1 MMSVRDKDD
10 LSVFRKCRLILFGGG
25 VPKDVVVWNVIV
37 DQRVLVFVLSKMEVA
52 LVPKMAFGEIY
63 RRRVISKQ

>member
-1 MMSVRDKDD
+1 MCLRDKDD

-25 VPKDVVVWNVIV
+25 VPIGVVVWNVMV
-37 DQRVLVFVLSKMEVA
+37 DQRVLPFVFSKKEGV